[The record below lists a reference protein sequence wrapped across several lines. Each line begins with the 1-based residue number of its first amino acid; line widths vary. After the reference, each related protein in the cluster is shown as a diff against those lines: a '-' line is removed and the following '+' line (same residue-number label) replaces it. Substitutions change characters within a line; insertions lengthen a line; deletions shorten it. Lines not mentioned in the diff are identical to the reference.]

1 MKKLFYVGIIGLIL
15 FEIAKV
21 YFIMPMPGSQ
31 RMNSIDLAYFL
42 YTWRWPFR
50 IFFTLLI
57 IIGAAGVFKAKRK
70 WIPALFL
77 LLTIGISYAANYEMA
92 ADTMF
97 YQPKTLSLKNVSENK
112 VDKDR
117 LIIGVTENGEAK
129 AYPIQFIGYHHQ
141 IQDKLNGK
149 PIIVTYCT
157 VCRTGRVFEP
167 LVDNK
172 PELFRLVG
180 MDHFN
185 AMFEDETTHSWWRQA
200 NGEAITGSSK
210 GKTLP
215 EIHSTQTSLSEWI
228 ALHPNTLIMQPDPEF
243 QEKYEGM
250 TKYESGKGK
259 SALTKTDSL
268 SWKDK
273 SWVVGIKN
281 GEASKAF
288 DWNRLRRERIINSMV
303 GNQPTTLVLASDDK
317 SFFAF
322 ARPSESEGVILKN
335 DTLYLGSK
343 SYNLLGKNISPEK
356 NPDLQAINAYQ
367 EFWHSWQTF
376 HPETE
381 KY

>member
-42 YTWRWPFR
+42 HTWRWPFR
-50 IFFTLLI
+50 IFFTVLI
-57 IIGAAGVFKAKRK
+57 IIGVASVFKAKRK
-70 WIPALFL
+70 WIPALLL

-141 IQDKLNGK
+141 VQDKLNGK

-215 EIHSTQTSLSEWI
+215 EMNSTQTSLSEWI

-243 QEKYEGM
+243 QAKY
-250 TKYESGKGK
+250 
-259 SALTKTDSL
+259 DSM
-268 SWKDK
+268 S
-273 SWVVGIKN
+273 
-281 GEASKAF
+281 
-288 DWNRLRRERIINSMV
+288 
-303 GNQPTTLVLASDDK
+303 
-317 SFFAF
+317 
-322 ARPSESEGVILKN
+322 
-335 DTLYLGSK
+335 
-343 SYNLLGKNISPEK
+343 
-356 NPDLQAINAYQ
+356 
-367 EFWHSWQTF
+367 
-376 HPETE
+376 
-381 KY
+381 